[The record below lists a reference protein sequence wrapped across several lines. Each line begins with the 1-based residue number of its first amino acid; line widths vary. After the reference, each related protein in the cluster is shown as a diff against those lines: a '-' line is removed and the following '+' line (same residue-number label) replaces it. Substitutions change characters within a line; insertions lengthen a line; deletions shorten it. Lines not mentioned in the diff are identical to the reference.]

1 MVRHSTDSGEL
12 RLKKELSALGKA
24 RFLRDPETCSS
35 WRSPV
40 STTRFSTICAPP
52 SHSPGARAGGGGSE
66 IGMSNSVP
74 ERKDAE
80 VLFELDHSSLQPAV
94 PIGREKS
101 IFLYNWRHRSSGK
114 GKWSFSNVLG
124 GENGRIHPNRDDM
137 QGSVNESSTGVGENS
152 FSDSLREDPQ
162 DVAQRVEE
170 SSPVV
175 LRRPSR
181 KPRQKSNETD
191 ARNGRSNQQAR
202 SDYCNSGEFGV
213 SLYDSSHEA
222 SHARAESPLLR
233 GYSVASEEQMINP
246 KDEKWSR
253 SAKLLRASR
262 REEASY
268 TPASTRNPSLIDSW
282 DGTTSFG
289 DNELD
294 DYLDVQGGQGCGIPC
309 YWSKK
314 MKYNKTPRSCC
325 SPSFS
330 DALRRRRRTRSR
342 GPGSRGSSI
351 LCAGQFMYSKPSRS
365 PSPSPSLSPSASLSQ
380 LRRKCSKAST
390 EPSPVLPLLLTDGR
404 DHGAGSSGETLID
417 ELSTDFGELD
427 LEASSRLDGRRWSCC
442 KSPSEQLALA
452 TGTGR
457 DRGVPDRETPRSL
470 SQKYRPR
477 SFDELVGLKI
487 VVQSLVNALSRG
499 RIAPIYLF
507 QGPRGTGKTSVARIF
522 AAALNCLSTN
532 EAKPCGFCKECID
545 GVAGK
550 SASTIELDATNG
562 KAMAKVKQLLEKASA
577 SPRQSK
583 YRVLLIDECHVLSI
597 KTWTAFLNLM
607 EELPS
612 HLVFIFITT
621 EPETLPRAV
630 ASRCQRYL
638 FPKIKEADIVPRLR
652 MLAAEENMDVE
663 PDALDLIALHSDG
676 SLRDAE
682 TVLEQLGLLGKKITA
697 SLVNDFAGVVSDDKL
712 LDLLEL
718 AMSSNT
724 SQTVKRARELLDTGV
739 DPLALMSQLAA
750 LIMDIIAGT
759 DRLADTKCDG
769 SVFDKQSL
777 TEAELESLRHALKI
791 LSEAEK
797 QLRLSSDRSTWFTAA
812 LLQIGSNNQPS
823 LAPNKT
829 KQNVRDADDLK
840 EHNNMQTEGTIQHK
854 MTGSVNKHEE
864 AASLPISISANENA
878 SYPGGPSSSDSK
890 IDINDNLLTCS
901 KSLEGA
907 SAVGDEDV
915 QTNVSGFIHISACE
929 LDEIWRRVVE
939 RCHSKTLRQLLF
951 SDGKL
956 VSVYEENSALIACIA
971 FKHQDQKD
979 RAERFLK
986 SITNSMEIV
995 LRHNV
1000 KVSVGLLSQ
1009 MADMSSRFSVKVPS
1023 VSPRKQTGSSHTMVK
1038 DRTDNTNGGDH
1049 YGGQL
1054 RNKATTSNR
1063 NNPDT
1068 LEDSI
1073 DDSCDGSSLL
1083 EDNFSRS
1090 SLTVFPMEGNGGSYI
1105 RKYLDTEIAVDSTD
1119 AVVDEQK
1126 LESAWLQAVE
1136 KGPLGSTG
1144 QPKHVRNQVLSQD
1157 DFFSHNETASVMQPV
1172 AAIGHPGE
1180 DVNPRS
1186 PSIGVIGSR
1195 VQVQKYLDNPCPLS
1209 PSLLHMRSCKYDS
1222 DTGGYE
1228 SAPGCN
1234 GILCWKTFG
1243 HRKGKAKPMKAARSH
1258 GSRWCSC
1265 VKCCGRLSSKE

>member
-1 MVRHSTDSGEL
+1 MIKHSIDSGEL

-40 STTRFSTICAPP
+40 STTRSSIICAPP
-52 SHSPGARAGGGGSE
+52 NRSSDGPARGEGLE
-66 IGMSNSVP
+66 IGMSNSAL
-74 ERKDAE
+74 ERKEGE
-80 VLFELDHSSLQPAV
+80 VLFEIDHSLQPAV
-94 PIGREKS
+94 PTCREKS
-101 IFLYNWRHRSSGK
+101 IFLYNWRQRSSGK

-137 QGSVNESSTGVGENS
+137 QGSANESSVGVGENS
-152 FSDSLREDPQ
+152 FSDSLREDPP
-162 DVAQRVEE
+162 DGAQRVDE
-170 SSPVV
+170 STLVV
-175 LRRPSR
+175 LRRPGR
-181 KPRQKSNETD
+181 KHRQQSNEID
-191 ARNGRSNQQAR
+191 ARKGRPNQQAR
-202 SDYCNSGEFGV
+202 SDYCSSGELGV

-222 SHARAESPLLR
+222 SRARAESPLLR
-233 GYSVASEEQMINP
+233 GYSMGSEEQMINH
-246 KDEKWSR
+246 KEEKWCR
-253 SAKLLRASR
+253 SAKFLRATG
-262 REEASY
+262 REESSY

-282 DGTTSFG
+282 DGTASFG
-289 DNELD
+289 DDELD
-294 DYLDVQGGQGCGIPC
+294 DYLDVHTGQGCGIPC

-314 MKYNKTPRSCC
+314 TKYNKTPRSCC
-325 SPSFS
+325 SPSLS
-330 DALRRRRRTRSR
+330 DALRRRTRRTRSR
-342 GPGSRGSSI
+342 GPGSRGNGM

-380 LRRKCSKAST
+380 LRHKCSKAST
-390 EPSPVLPLLLTDGR
+390 EPSTTLPLLLTDGGDR
-404 DHGAGSSGETLID
+404 GAGSSGETLMD
-417 ELSTDFGELD
+417 ELSTDFGEVD

-452 TGTGR
+452 TRTGG
-457 DRGVPDRETPRSL
+457 DREVTDRETPRSL

-499 RIAPIYLF
+499 RIAPMYLF

-532 EAKPCGFCKECID
+532 EAKPCGFCKECMD

-550 SASTIELDATNG
+550 SVSTIELDATNG
-562 KAMAKVKQLLEKASA
+562 KAMAKVKQLLGNASA
-577 SPRQSK
+577 CPRQSK
-583 YRVLLIDECHVLSI
+583 YTVLLIDECHMLSI

-612 HLVFIFITT
+612 YLLFIFITT

-663 PDALDLIALHSDG
+663 PGALDLIALHSDG

-682 TVLEQLGLLGKKITA
+682 TMLEQLGLLGKKITA

-724 SQTVKRARELLDTGV
+724 SQTVKIARELMDTGV

-759 DRLADTKCDG
+759 DRLTDKCDG
-769 SVFDKQSL
+769 SVFDRQSL

-829 KQNVRDADDLK
+829 NQNIEDAIGGLK
-840 EHNNMQTEGTIQHK
+840 EHNDVPIEGTIQRK
-854 MTGSVNKHEE
+854 VTGSVNKHDE
-864 AASLPISISANENA
+864 AASLPISVSANENA
-878 SYPGGPSSSDSK
+878 SCPGVPSSSDSK
-890 IDINDNLLTCS
+890 MDINDNLLTYS
-901 KSLEGA
+901 KSMEGA
-907 SAVGDEDV
+907 SAVADEDV
-915 QTNVSGFIHISACE
+915 QSNVSGFLHISACE
-929 LDEIWRRVVE
+929 MDEIWRRVVQ
-939 RCHSKTLRQLLF
+939 RCHSKALRQLLF

-956 VSVYEENSALIACIA
+956 LSIYKENGALIACIA
-971 FKHQDQKD
+971 FKYQDQKD

-1009 MADMSSRFSVKVPS
+1009 MADMSSRFSIKLPS
-1023 VSPRKQTGSSHTMVK
+1023 ASPRKQT
-1038 DRTDNTNGGDH
+1038 DNAHEDNHCDE
-1049 YGGQL
+1049 QL
-1054 RNKATTSNR
+1054 LKATASYLSNLE
-1063 NNPDT
+1063 DT
-1068 LEDSI
+1068 LEGSN
-1073 DDSCDGSSLL
+1073 DDSCDGSSVL
-1083 EDNFSRS
+1083 EDNLYRS
-1090 SLTVFPMEGNGGSYI
+1090 SLPVFSIEGKGGSHR
-1105 RKYLDTEIAVDSTD
+1105 RKYMDNEISIDSTD
-1119 AVVDEQK
+1119 TIVDEQK
-1126 LESAWLQAVE
+1126 LESAWLQAAE
-1136 KGPLGSTG
+1136 KGTLGSTG
-1144 QPKHVRNQVLSQD
+1144 QPKDVRNQVLPQD
-1157 DFFSHNETASVMQPV
+1157 DFFSHNHTAFAMQPV
-1172 AAIGHPGE
+1172 AALGHPGE
-1180 DVNPRS
+1180 DVSLRS
-1186 PSIGVIGSR
+1186 PSIGVIGDR
-1195 VQVQKYLDNPCPLS
+1195 VQVQKCLDNPYPVS

-1222 DTGGYE
+1222 DTGGTE
-1228 SAPGCN
+1228 SAPGCS
-1234 GILCWKTFG
+1234 GIICWKTSA
-1243 HRKGKAKPMKAARSH
+1243 HRKEKAKQVKGRSH
-1258 GSRWCSC
+1258 GSRWCVC
-1265 VKCCGRLSSKE
+1265 VKCCGRLSNKA